1 MTRNFYTRIFNMI
14 GSYERVTKVID
25 EFDSSDNHEVYLQ
38 MMEVGIECGTVM
50 RVLYGFDL
58 N

>member
-14 GSYERVTKVID
+14 GSYERVMKVIG

-50 RVLYGFDL
+50 RLLYGFDL
-58 N
+58 H